1 MQHVPDQAM
10 IVFYTKNYC
19 SQMSNVIGMN
29 FCIKFERDDFSE
41 LPSRIP
47 SQEFTLVTV
56 HEAWLKVGQDF
67 LVTAI

>member
-1 MQHVPDQAM
+1 
-10 IVFYTKNYC
+10 
-19 SQMSNVIGMN
+19 MSNVIGMN